1 MFLMQTYVYYV
12 VKPIKEHVPKK
23 VKVHGCED
31 EKEISLSCAPG
42 SKIAITKAFF
52 GHGHGYKATCDSSW
66 ISQNCGT
73 KGVKDKVK
81 LLCQEKESC
90 KINPNEDVLGETSCI
105 FGLDADL
112 FIEYVCNP
120 GNC

>member
-1 MFLMQTYVYYV
+1 MQTYVYYV

-31 EKEISLSCAPG
+31 EKQVSLSCAPG